1 MSFPF
6 SNILNGKFY
15 SNFPRQMAGGHIC
28 LPKPDPAITNFWEG
42 KFVGGQKSTNLLGRN
57 DSEPKPTMKRLC
69 IFPSFF
75 EKKTVESG
83 NSSYLCWSERC
94 YLDDELDLLNS
105 CTFRSHNMHPQF
117 PCTEGCFQ
125 GCVPVV
131 QQQPRENAIII
142 VKLWVHSGQKKMAN
156 RGKPKAKNGYLKTKH
171 DKMGYTQG
179 YFFLS

>member
-1 MSFPF
+1 
-6 SNILNGKFY
+6 
-15 SNFPRQMAGGHIC
+15 MAGNIC
-28 LPKPDPAITNFWEG
+28 LWKANLAITKVCWGSKVHEPPWPKWLG
-42 KFVGGQKSTNLLGRN
+42 TKSHHETSLY
-57 DSEPKPTMKRLC
+57 
-69 IFPSFF
+69 FF
-75 EKKTVESG
+75 HFFQEKTVESG

-142 VKLWVHSGQKKMAN
+142 VKLWVHSGQKKWPIAGN
-156 RGKPKAKNGYLKTKH
+156 RRLRTDTLKLNMIKWDTPRDTFFCPSKNW
-171 DKMGYTQG
+171 
-179 YFFLS
+179 

>member
-1 MSFPF
+1 MGNFAQTTMA
-6 SNILNGKFY
+6 NGRWKPSAFG
-15 SNFPRQMAGGHIC
+15 RLT
-28 LPKPDPAITNFWEG
+28 LPWG
-42 KFVGGQKSTNLLGRN
+42 KVCWGSKVHEPPWPKWLGTKTHHET
-57 DSEPKPTMKRLC
+57 SVVFLP
-69 IFPSFF
+69 FF
-75 EKKTVESG
+75 ERKTVESG